1 MKKNV
6 RVLILQLVLTAAL
19 LALMTGC
26 ATSAANSGIDEN
38 GYPAWYLDP
47 HSVYPRE
54 QYLAA
59 VGSGDTRSD
68 AEQQAM
74 AGLAQLFKAVVKVD
88 VQTQKLYREVITAQ
102 GTLTDEEME
111 FVNATDIQAN
121 EELLNVQFGEAVVD
135 ARGMVHTIAYLER
148 FGTGRLYL
156 DIIQKNSSQVQSLL
170 RQSRSTADPVDR
182 YALISAA
189 AAVAA
194 GNEALIDQLRI
205 ISSTMLMTA
214 STGYDYPALLQQRAE
229 AASGMRASITFS
241 GNFQDRIT
249 GVVAEALTQEGFQ
262 ISEESPVLLLTGDFT
277 ASAVELNPDFKTVRW
292 TLAIEASRP
301 DGTGIVAYSTQGRVS
316 GITEDAAASL
326 AYQDIKKV
334 IDKEFM
340 EELRAFINR
349 HVTE

>member
-6 RVLILQLVLTAAL
+6 RVLALPVVMIAAM
-19 LALMTGC
+19 LALMTGW
-26 ATSAANSGIDEN
+26 ATSAASGTDVN
-38 GYPAWYLDP
+38 GYPSWYLDP

-74 AGLAQLFKAVVKVD
+74 AGLAQLFKATVKVD

-111 FVNATDIQAN
+111 FVNATDIQAS
-121 EELLNVQFGEAVVD
+121 EELLNVQFGEAAVD

-170 RQSRSTADPVDR
+170 RQARSTADPVDR

-189 AAVAA
+189 SAVAA
-194 GNEALIDQLRI
+194 GNEVLIDQLRI
-205 ISSTMLMTA
+205 ISPTMLMTA
-214 STGYDYPALLQQRAE
+214 SPGYDYPDLLQQRAE

-241 GNFQDRIT
+241 GNYQDRIT
-249 GVVAEALTQEGFQ
+249 GVVAEALTREGFQ
-262 ISEESPVLLLTGDFT
+262 ISEESPVLLLAGDFT

-334 IDKEFM
+334 VDREFM

-349 HVTE
+349 HVTD